1 MTDIE
6 SGISSPGGIN
16 GLLMWQQVSSTFYNI
31 LDLSNRPAPSYVPRN
46 TGVPSL
52 TNTQDS

>member
-16 GLLMWQQVSSTFYNI
+16 GLLMWQQVSSTFHNI

-46 TGVPSL
+46 TRVSSL